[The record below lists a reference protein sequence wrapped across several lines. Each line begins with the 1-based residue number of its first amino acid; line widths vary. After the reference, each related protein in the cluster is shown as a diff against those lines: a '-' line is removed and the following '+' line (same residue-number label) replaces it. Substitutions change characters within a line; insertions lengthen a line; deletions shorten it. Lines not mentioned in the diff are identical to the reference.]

1 MSQGSEE
8 APGLLKVGDGVCRGP
23 GWNAKSAWPK
33 VKGQKSLMECGEQ
46 CANTLGCTSFDIR
59 LPTGEGQNK
68 KYQCTLHGHAD
79 IEPASGVSGTCFR
92 VTASFNLAKRQA
104 KRPKKAKA
112 DEQQPPVAK
121 KAKKYVV
128 PEFEEPKVLQEDDSV
143 YFEEEPLFQPP
154 PAEVRSRGHIDK
166 ILNVESKTSDDN
178 LDQTTLKKLKK
189 IYEDSIV
196 PLEKTYKYKELSHR
210 YV

>member
-1 MSQGSEE
+1 M
-8 APGLLKVGDGVCRGP
+8 
-23 GWNAKSAWPK
+23 AK
-33 VKGQKSLMECGEQ
+33 Q
-46 CANTLGCTSFDIR
+46 
-59 LPTGEGQNK
+59 
-68 KYQCTLHGHAD
+68 
-79 IEPASGVSGTCFR
+79 
-92 VTASFNLAKRQA
+92 QA
-104 KRPKKAKA
+104 KKAIKSVKQ
-112 DEQQPPVAK
+112 EEPAK

-154 PAEVRSRGHIDK
+154 PAEIRSRGHIDK